1 MPPPISDKMDNTL
14 RIISYNCKDL
24 TVSEVPCI
32 KQLLLQSDVLLL
44 EETWLFTNEFHVI
57 SKYFNSYES
66 ISISTLKPY
75 NIMMKMENNHDI
87 IPELYKVHDSVDG
100 HRNSKQY

>member
-1 MPPPISDKMDNTL
+1 M
-14 RIISYNCKDL
+14 
-24 TVSEVPCI
+24 PCI

-75 NIMMKMENNHDI
+75 NIMMKMENNQYYDI
-87 IPELYKVHDSVDG
+87 LLLDVTKAFDSVCY
-100 HRNSKQY
+100 SELFIYIF

>member
-1 MPPPISDKMDNTL
+1 M
-14 RIISYNCKDL
+14 
-24 TVSEVPCI
+24 

-66 ISISTLKPY
+66 ISISTLKQY
-75 NIMMKMENNHDI
+75 NIMMKMENNQYYDI
-87 IPELYKVHDSVDG
+87 LLLDVTKPFDSVCYSELFIYIFRQNVCSRIVQLLCYMYF
-100 HRNSKQY
+100 HQACCVK